1 MDDPELPFRVADGCV
16 IVRVRL
22 TPKSSLD
29 AVGEI
34 TPTADG
40 PAIAMRVRALPE
52 DGEANAAV
60 SRLMAGWI
68 GVPQRAVRL
77 TAGAKGRVKSLTI
90 EGDPDMISQRIIEK
104 FKPSP
109 A

>member
-1 MDDPELPFRVADGCV
+1 MLPFRVAGGCV

-40 PAIAMRVRALPE
+40 PAIAMRVRALPS

-60 SRLMAGWI
+60 IRLFAGWV
-68 GVPQRAVRL
+68 GVPQRDVRL
-77 TAGAKGRVKSLTI
+77 TAGAKGRIKSLTI
-90 EGDPDMISQRIIEK
+90 DGDPVRLAELIAQK
-104 FKPSP
+104 FKPST